1 MIINEERSV
10 DIVAETTLNV
20 NEVIED
26 FPILKQQVNGKRLAY
41 LDTTATSQ
49 TPLQVIEAIDD
60 YYKRYN
66 SNVHRGVHT
75 LGSLATDGYE
85 GARETVRRFI
95 NARYFEEIIFTRGT
109 TASINLVARS
119 YGDANVSE
127 GDEIVVTEMEHHANI
142 VPWQELA
149 RRKGAT
155 LKFIP
160 MTETGELNIEDVKA
174 TINDNTKIVAIAH
187 VSNVLGTINDV
198 KEIAKVAHEHGAIIS
213 VDGAQAAPHMKID
226 VQDLD
231 VDFYSF
237 SGHKMLGPT
246 GIGVLYGKRSLLK
259 DMEPIEYGGD
269 MIDFVG
275 KYEATWTDLPTKF
288 EAGTPLIAQAIGLAA
303 AIKYLENI
311 GFDAIHQH
319 EKELTE
325 YAYEQMDAIEDLEI
339 YGPPKERRAGVIT
352 FNLKDIHP
360 HDVATALDTEGV
372 AVRAGHHCAQ
382 PLMKWLN
389 QSSTARASF
398 YIYNTKEDIDQ
409 LIYALNQ
416 TKEFFSYEF

>member
-1 MIINEERSV
+1 MTQSLNANE
-10 DIVAETTLNV
+10 ILK
-20 NEVIED
+20 D
-26 FPILKQQVNGKRLAY
+26 FPILNQKVNNNRLAY

-49 TPLQVIEAIDD
+49 TPTQVIDVIAD

-85 GARETVRRFI
+85 SARETVRRFI
-95 NARYFEEIIFTRGT
+95 NAKYFEEIIFTRGT
-109 TASINLVARS
+109 TASINMVAHS
-119 YGDANVSE
+119 YGDANISE

-142 VPWQELA
+142 VPWQQLA
-149 RRKGAT
+149 KRKRAS

-160 MTETGELNIEDVKA
+160 MTDEGELTIENIKA
-174 TINDNTKIVAIAH
+174 TINDNTKIVAITH
-187 VSNVLGTINDV
+187 VSNVLGTINDI
-198 KEIAKVAHEHGAIIS
+198 KAITDIAHEHGAIVS
-213 VDGAQAAPHMKID
+213 VDGAQAAPHMD
-226 VQDLD
+226 LDMQSLD

-246 GIGVLYGKRSLLK
+246 GIGVLYGKRALL
-259 DMEPIEYGGD
+259 DEMEPVEFGGD
-269 MIDFVG
+269 MIDFVE
-275 KYEATWTDLPTKF
+275 KYDASWADLPTKF
-288 EAGTPLIAQAIGLAA
+288 EAGTPLIAQAIGLAE
-303 AIKYLENI
+303 AIRYIENL
-311 GFDAIHQH
+311 GFDAIQAH
-319 EKELTE
+319 EHELTT
-325 YAYEQMDAIEDLEI
+325 YAYDKMSEIEGIEI
-339 YGPPKERRAGVIT
+339 YGPPKDRRAGVIT
-352 FNLKDIHP
+352 FNMTDVHA
-360 HDVATALDTEGV
+360 HDVATAVDTEGV

-409 LIYALNQ
+409 LVQSLNQ

>member
-1 MIINEERSV
+1 MVQMTETQFDVEAIIK
-10 DIVAETTLNV
+10 
-20 NEVIED
+20 D
-26 FPILKQQVNGKRLAY
+26 FPILKETVNGKRLAY
-41 LDTTATSQ
+41 LDSTATSQ
-49 TPLQVIEAIDD
+49 KPQQVIDALED

-95 NARYFEEIIFTRGT
+95 HAPYFEEIIFTRGT
-109 TASINLVARS
+109 TASINLVAHS
-119 YGDANVSE
+119 YGDANVE
-127 GDEIVVTEMEHHANI
+127 AGDEIVVTQMEHHANI
-142 VPWQELA
+142 VPWQQLA
-149 RRKGAT
+149 KRKNAT

-160 MTETGELNIEDVKA
+160 MTDSGELTLEAVKE
-174 TINDNTKIVAIAH
+174 TITDKTKIVAVAH

-198 KEIAKVAHEHGAIIS
+198 KSIAQIAHEHGAIIS
-213 VDGAQAAPHMKID
+213 VDGAQSVPHMKVD

-246 GIGVLYGKRSLLK
+246 GIGVLYGKRELLNQ
-259 DMEPIEYGGD
+259 MEPIEFGGD

-275 KYEATWTDLPTKF
+275 LYESTWTDLPTKF
-288 EAGTPLIAQAIGLAA
+288 EAGTPLIAQAIGLKA
-303 AIKYLENI
+303 AIEYLENI
-311 GFDAIHQH
+311 GFDAIHAH
-319 EKELTE
+319 EAEITA
-325 YAYEQMDAIEDLEI
+325 YAYEKMSEIEGIDI
-339 YGPPKERRAGVIT
+339 YGPDKDKRAGIIT
-352 FNLKDIHP
+352 FNLKDVHP

-389 QSSTARASF
+389 VSSTARASF
-398 YIYNTKEDIDQ
+398 YTYNTKEDVDQ
-409 LIYALNQ
+409 LVEGLKQ
-416 TKEFFSYEF
+416 TKEFFTYEF

>member
-1 MIINEERSV
+1 MTEL
-10 DIVAETTLNV
+10 LNV
-20 NEVIED
+20 NEIIKD
-26 FPILKQQVNGKRLAY
+26 FPILNQQVNGKRLAY
-41 LDTTATSQ
+41 LDSTATSQ
-49 TPLQVIEAIDD
+49 TPIQVIEAIDD

-85 GARETVRRFI
+85 NARETVRNFI
-95 NARYFEEIIFTRGT
+95 NAKYFEEIIFTRGT
-109 TASINLVARS
+109 TASINLVAHS
-119 YGDANVSE
+119 YGDANVTE

-142 VPWQELA
+142 VPWQQLA
-149 RRKGAT
+149 KRKNAS

-160 MTETGELNIEDVKA
+160 MTETGELNIDDVKA

-187 VSNVLGTINDV
+187 ISNVLGTINDI
-198 KEIAKVAHEHGAIIS
+198 KAITEVAHAHGAIIS
-213 VDGAQAAPHMKID
+213 VDGAQAAPHMNLD
-226 VQDLD
+226 MQDLD

-246 GIGVLYGKRSLLK
+246 GIGVLYGKRHLLNK
-259 DMEPIEYGGD
+259 MEPTEFGGD

-275 KYEATWTDLPTKF
+275 KYDASWADLPTKF
-288 EAGTPLIAQAIGLAA
+288 EAGTPLIAQAIGLAE
-303 AIKYLENI
+303 AIRYLESI
-311 GFDAIHQH
+311 GFDAIHEH
-319 EKELTE
+319 ESMLTQ
-325 YAYEQMDAIEDLEI
+325 YAYDRMLEVDNIEI
-339 YGPPKERRAGVIT
+339 YGPSKERRAGVIT
-352 FNLKDIHP
+352 FNLGDVHA
-360 HDVATALDTEGV
+360 HDVATAVDTEGV

-398 YIYNTKEDIDQ
+398 YIYNTKEDVDQ
-409 LIYALNQ
+409 MVEALKQ

>member
-1 MIINEERSV
+1 MTEL
-10 DIVAETTLNV
+10 LNV
-20 NEVIED
+20 NEIIKD
-26 FPILKQQVNGKRLAY
+26 FPILDQQVNGKRLAY
-41 LDTTATSQ
+41 LDSTATSQ
-49 TPLQVIEAIDD
+49 TPIQVIEAIDD

-85 GARETVRRFI
+85 NARETVRNFI
-95 NARYFEEIIFTRGT
+95 NAKYFEEIIFTRGT
-109 TASINLVARS
+109 TASINLVAHS
-119 YGDANVSE
+119 YGDANISE

-142 VPWQELA
+142 VPWQQLVK
-149 RRKGAT
+149 RKNAS

-187 VSNVLGTINDV
+187 ISNVLGTINDI
-198 KEIAKVAHEHGAIIS
+198 KAITEVAHAHGAVIS
-213 VDGAQAAPHMKID
+213 VDGAQAAPHMD
-226 VQDLD
+226 LDMQDLD

-246 GIGVLYGKRSLLK
+246 GIGVLYGKRQLLNQ
-259 DMEPIEYGGD
+259 MEPTEFGGD

-275 KYEATWTDLPTKF
+275 KYDASWADLPTKF
-288 EAGTPLIAQAIGLAA
+288 EAGTPLIAQAIGLAE
-303 AIKYLENI
+303 AIRYLESI
-311 GFDAIHQH
+311 GFDAIHEH
-319 EKELTE
+319 EATLTQ
-325 YAYEQMDAIEDLEI
+325 YAYDRMLEVENIEI

-352 FNLKDIHP
+352 FNLGDVHA
-360 HDVATALDTEGV
+360 HDVATAVDTEGV

-398 YIYNTKEDIDQ
+398 YIYNTKEDVDQ
-409 LIYALNQ
+409 MVEALKQ

>member
-1 MIINEERSV
+1 V
-10 DIVAETTLNV
+10 DNLTQSLNV
-20 NEVIED
+20 NEILKD
-26 FPILKQQVNGKRLAY
+26 FPILNQKVNNNRLAY

-49 TPLQVIEAIDD
+49 TPTQVIDVIAD

-85 GARETVRRFI
+85 SARETVRRFI
-95 NARYFEEIIFTRGT
+95 NAKYFEEIIFTRGT
-109 TASINLVARS
+109 TASINMVAHS
-119 YGDANVSE
+119 YGDANISE

-142 VPWQELA
+142 VPWQQLA
-149 RRKGAT
+149 KRKRAS

-160 MTETGELNIEDVKA
+160 MTDEGELTIENIKA
-174 TINDNTKIVAIAH
+174 TINDNTKIVAITH
-187 VSNVLGTINDV
+187 VSNVLGTINDI
-198 KEIAKVAHEHGAIIS
+198 KAITDIAHEHGAIVS
-213 VDGAQAAPHMKID
+213 VDGAQAAPHMD
-226 VQDLD
+226 LDMQSLD

-246 GIGVLYGKRSLLK
+246 GIGVLYGKRALL
-259 DMEPIEYGGD
+259 DEMEPVEFGGD
-269 MIDFVG
+269 MIDFVE
-275 KYEATWTDLPTKF
+275 KYDASWADLPTKF
-288 EAGTPLIAQAIGLAA
+288 EAGTPLIAQAIGLAE
-303 AIKYLENI
+303 AIRYIENL
-311 GFDAIHQH
+311 GFDAIQAH
-319 EKELTE
+319 EHELTT
-325 YAYEQMDAIEDLEI
+325 YAYDKMSEIEGIEI
-339 YGPPKERRAGVIT
+339 YGPPKDRRAGVIT
-352 FNLKDIHP
+352 FNMTDVHA
-360 HDVATALDTEGV
+360 HDVATAVDTEGV

-409 LIYALNQ
+409 LVQSLNQ

>member
-1 MIINEERSV
+1 MTETQFDVEAIIK
-10 DIVAETTLNV
+10 
-20 NEVIED
+20 D
-26 FPILKQQVNGKRLAY
+26 FPILNEKVNGKRLAY
-41 LDTTATSQ
+41 LDSTATSQ
-49 TPLQVIEAIDD
+49 KPQQVIDALED

-95 NARYFEEIIFTRGT
+95 HAPYFEEIIFTRGT
-109 TASINLVARS
+109 TASINLVAHS
-119 YGDANVSE
+119 YGDANVE
-127 GDEIVVTEMEHHANI
+127 AGDEIVVTQMEHHANI
-142 VPWQELA
+142 VPWQQLA
-149 RRKGAT
+149 KRKNAT

-160 MTETGELNIEDVKA
+160 MTDSGELTLEAVKE
-174 TINDNTKIVAIAH
+174 TITDKTKIVAIAH

-198 KEIAKVAHEHGAIIS
+198 KSIAQIAHEHGAIIS
-213 VDGAQAAPHMKID
+213 VDGAQSVPHMKVD

-246 GIGVLYGKRSLLK
+246 GIGVLYGKRELLNQ
-259 DMEPIEYGGD
+259 MEPIEFGGD

-275 KYEATWTDLPTKF
+275 LYESTWTDLPTKF
-288 EAGTPLIAQAIGLAA
+288 EAGTPLIAQAIGLKA
-303 AIKYLENI
+303 AIEYLENI
-311 GFDAIHQH
+311 GFDAIHAH
-319 EKELTE
+319 EAEITA
-325 YAYEQMDAIEDLEI
+325 YAYEKMSEIEGIDI
-339 YGPPKERRAGVIT
+339 YGPDKDKRSGIIT
-352 FNLKDIHP
+352 FNLKDVHP

-389 QSSTARASF
+389 VSSTARASF
-398 YIYNTKEDIDQ
+398 YIYNTKEDVDQ
-409 LIYALNQ
+409 LVEGLKQ
-416 TKEFFSYEF
+416 TKEFFTYEF

>member
-1 MIINEERSV
+1 MDNLTQS
-10 DIVAETTLNV
+10 LNV
-20 NEVIED
+20 NEILKD
-26 FPILKQQVNGKRLAY
+26 FPILNQKVNNNRLAY

-49 TPLQVIEAIDD
+49 TPIQVIDVIAD

-85 GARETVRRFI
+85 SARETVRRFI
-95 NARYFEEIIFTRGT
+95 NAKYFEEIIFTRGT
-109 TASINLVARS
+109 TASINIVAHS
-119 YGDANVSE
+119 YGDANISE

-142 VPWQELA
+142 VPWQQLA
-149 RRKGAT
+149 KRKHAS

-160 MTETGELNIEDVKA
+160 MTDDGELTIENIKA
-174 TINDNTKIVAIAH
+174 TINDNTKIVAITH
-187 VSNVLGTINDV
+187 VSNVLGTINDI
-198 KEIAKVAHEHGAIIS
+198 KTITDIAHEHGAIVS
-213 VDGAQAAPHMKID
+213 VDGAQAAPHMD
-226 VQDLD
+226 LDMQSLD

-246 GIGVLYGKRSLLK
+246 GIGVLYGKRALLDK
-259 DMEPIEYGGD
+259 MEPVEFGGD
-269 MIDFVG
+269 MIDFVE
-275 KYEATWTDLPTKF
+275 KYDASWADLPTKF
-288 EAGTPLIAQAIGLAA
+288 EAGTPLIAQAIGLAE
-303 AIKYLENI
+303 AICYIENL
-311 GFDAIHQH
+311 GFDAIQAH
-319 EKELTE
+319 EHELTT
-325 YAYEQMDAIEDLEI
+325 YAYDKMSEIEGIEI
-339 YGPPKERRAGVIT
+339 YGPPKDRRAGVIT
-352 FNLKDIHP
+352 FNMADVHA
-360 HDVATALDTEGV
+360 HDVATAVDTEGV

-409 LIYALNQ
+409 LVESLKQ

>member
-1 MIINEERSV
+1 MIINEERSE
-10 DIVAETTLNV
+10 DKVADTLNV
-20 NEVIED
+20 NEIIED

-49 TPLQVIEAIDD
+49 KPLQVIEAIDD

-95 NARYFEEIIFTRGT
+95 NAHYFEEIIFTRGT

-149 RRKGAT
+149 HRKNAT

-174 TINDNTKIVAIAH
+174 TINDKTKIVAIAH

-213 VDGAQAAPHMKID
+213 VDG
-226 VQDLD
+226 DL
-231 VDFYSF
+231 
-237 SGHKMLGPT
+237 H
-246 GIGVLYGKRSLLK
+246 
-259 DMEPIEYGGD
+259 
-269 MIDFVG
+269 
-275 KYEATWTDLPTKF
+275 
-288 EAGTPLIAQAIGLAA
+288 
-303 AIKYLENI
+303 
-311 GFDAIHQH
+311 
-319 EKELTE
+319 LT
-325 YAYEQMDAIEDLEI
+325 
-339 YGPPKERRAGVIT
+339 
-352 FNLKDIHP
+352 
-360 HDVATALDTEGV
+360 
-372 AVRAGHHCAQ
+372 
-382 PLMKWLN
+382 
-389 QSSTARASF
+389 
-398 YIYNTKEDIDQ
+398 
-409 LIYALNQ
+409 
-416 TKEFFSYEF
+416 

>member
-1 MIINEERSV
+1 MDNLTQS
-10 DIVAETTLNV
+10 LNV
-20 NEVIED
+20 NEILKD
-26 FPILKQQVNGKRLAY
+26 FPILNQKVNNNRLAY

-49 TPLQVIEAIDD
+49 TPIQVIDVIAD

-85 GARETVRRFI
+85 SARETVRRFI
-95 NARYFEEIIFTRGT
+95 NAKYFEEIIFTRGT
-109 TASINLVARS
+109 TSSINIVAHS
-119 YGDANVSE
+119 YGDANISE

-142 VPWQELA
+142 VPWQQLA
-149 RRKGAT
+149 KRKHAS

-160 MTETGELNIEDVKA
+160 MTDDGELTIENIKA
-174 TINDNTKIVAIAH
+174 TINDNTKIVAITH
-187 VSNVLGTINDV
+187 VSNVLGTINDI
-198 KEIAKVAHEHGAIIS
+198 KTITDIAHEHGAIVS
-213 VDGAQAAPHMKID
+213 VDGAQAAPHMD
-226 VQDLD
+226 LDMQSLD

-246 GIGVLYGKRSLLK
+246 GIGVLYGKRALLDK
-259 DMEPIEYGGD
+259 MEPVEFGGD
-269 MIDFVG
+269 MIDFVE
-275 KYEATWTDLPTKF
+275 KYDASWADLPTKF
-288 EAGTPLIAQAIGLAA
+288 EAGTPLIAQAIGLAE
-303 AIKYLENI
+303 AIRYIENL
-311 GFDAIHQH
+311 GFDAIQAH
-319 EKELTE
+319 EHELTT
-325 YAYEQMDAIEDLEI
+325 YAYDKMSEIEGIEI
-339 YGPPKERRAGVIT
+339 YGPPKDRRAGVIT
-352 FNLKDIHP
+352 FNMVDVHA
-360 HDVATALDTEGV
+360 HDVATAVDTEGV

-409 LIYALNQ
+409 LVESLNQ